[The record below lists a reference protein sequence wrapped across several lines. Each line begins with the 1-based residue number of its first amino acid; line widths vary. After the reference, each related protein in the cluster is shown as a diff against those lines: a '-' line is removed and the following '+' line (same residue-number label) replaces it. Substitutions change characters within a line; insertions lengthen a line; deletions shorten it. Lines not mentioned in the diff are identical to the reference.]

1 MRCGLCRVIGLS
13 DKVARVVSMVWRV
26 LAGHAR
32 WAVDGVDGVR
42 FGLG

>member
-13 DKVARVVSMVWRV
+13 DKVARVVWRV